1 MTIPEDAGKLEQQ
14 RQEKLSRIRELGVEP
29 YGNRY
34 DGAEPAEEIKRRF
47 KEDGPTQQAQ
57 CAGRIAL
64 LRDIGK
70 LIFIT
75 LRDRSGTIQIG
86 LSKKLLSEQWQL
98 AKLLELGDL
107 IGAAGQLGTTKTGE
121 ITIWA
126 DQVTFLSKCLLPP
139 PEKFHG
145 LADVDQR
152 YRQRYVDLW
161 ANPDV
166 MERFKKRS
174 AVITTIRQFFESK
187 GFLEV
192 ETPMMQAI
200 AGGAA
205 AKPFITHHNSLDMD
219 LFLRISPELF
229 LKRLLVGGMERVFE
243 INRNFRNEG
252 LSRQHNPE
260 FTMIEIYQAYGDY
273 NAMMDLTEEVIS
285 LCVEK
290 HCSGER
296 ISFGEFTLDFARPWR
311 RAKYA
316 DLLKEYGDC
325 DMDDVNA
332 VRAKA
337 RQLNLD
343 EADMDDAVVIN
354 ELFEAT
360 VENHLIAPTFVI
372 DYPAALCPLAR
383 RKKDDPK
390 LAARFELF
398 VARMELANAY
408 TELNDPAEQY
418 ENFLNQLRG
427 QEESLTKMDSDYVTA
442 LKYGMPPA
450 GGLGIGID
458 RLVMVLTGAE
468 SIRDVVLFPLL
479 RPAKSSGPSPAS
491 KAT

>member
-1 MTIPEDAGKLEQQ
+1 LTVPQDAGKLEQQ
-14 RQEKLSRIRELGVEP
+14 RQEKLSQIRELGVEP
-29 YGNRY
+29 YGSKY
-34 DGAEPAEEIKRRF
+34 EGSEPAEEIKSRF
-47 KEDGPTQQAQ
+47 KDDDPTQQAR

-86 LSKKLLSEQWQL
+86 LSKKLLSEQWEL
-98 AKLLELGDL
+98 AKLLELGD
-107 IGAAGQLGTTKTGE
+107 IIAAAGQLGKTKTGE

-126 DQVTFLSKCLLPP
+126 DHVTFLSKCLLPP

-174 AVITTIRQFFESK
+174 AIITTIRQFLESK

-205 AKPFITHHNSLDMD
+205 AKPFVTHHNSLDMD

-273 NAMMDLTEEVIS
+273 NVMMDLTEEVIS

-290 HCSGER
+290 HCSD
-296 ISFGEFTLDFARPWR
+296 SQLQFGEFTLDFTRPWR
-311 RAKYA
+311 RARYV
-316 DLLKEYGDC
+316 DLLKEYGGC
-325 DMDDVNA
+325 DMDDIEA

-337 RQLNLD
+337 RQLDLD
-343 EADMDDAVVIN
+343 EADMDDAIVVN
-354 ELFEAT
+354 EVFETT
-360 VENHLIAPTFVI
+360 VEHNLIAPTFVI

-383 RKKDDPK
+383 RKDDPRF
-390 LAARFELF
+390 AARFELF

-418 ENFLNQLRG
+418 ENFLHQLRG

-479 RPAKSSGPSPAS
+479 RPEKKRSR
-491 KAT
+491 TI

>member
-354 ELFEAT
+354 EVFEAT

>member
-1 MTIPEDAGKLEQQ
+1 
-14 RQEKLSRIRELGVEP
+14 
-29 YGNRY
+29 
-34 DGAEPAEEIKRRF
+34 
-47 KEDGPTQQAQ
+47 
-57 CAGRIAL
+57 
-64 LRDIGK
+64 
-70 LIFIT
+70 
-75 LRDRSGTIQIG
+75 
-86 LSKKLLSEQWQL
+86 
-98 AKLLELGDL
+98 
-107 IGAAGQLGTTKTGE
+107 
-121 ITIWA
+121 
-126 DQVTFLSKCLLPP
+126 
-139 PEKFHG
+139 
-145 LADVDQR
+145 
-152 YRQRYVDLW
+152 
-161 ANPDV
+161 
-166 MERFKKRS
+166 
-174 AVITTIRQFFESK
+174 
-187 GFLEV
+187 
-192 ETPMMQAI
+192 
-200 AGGAA
+200 
-205 AKPFITHHNSLDMD
+205 
-219 LFLRISPELF
+219 
-229 LKRLLVGGMERVFE
+229 
-243 INRNFRNEG
+243 
-252 LSRQHNPE
+252 
-260 FTMIEIYQAYGDY
+260 
-273 NAMMDLTEEVIS
+273 VIS

-354 ELFEAT
+354 EVFEAT